1 MKVRN
6 VGVGRVWDCML
17 CTCASEEGGD
27 GEGEDSEASSL
38 LSYTHRYVSLAEV
51 VTVIVYYE
59 SRKRE
64 LQTNYY

>member
-1 MKVRN
+1 
-6 VGVGRVWDCML
+6 ML
-17 CTCASEEGGD
+17 CTCVSEEGGD